1 LEVSTFLIP
10 SKILALSVKLSGLST
25 VSIQKGPSHVLIEPL
40 EVSKSQS
47 LSQVVSAV
55 DTTMSTFEIFQA
67 FKKLQTLLFFSSVN
81 WVLSF
86 SDSLEVFENHAS
98 AI

>member
-1 LEVSTFLIP
+1 
-10 SKILALSVKLSGLST
+10 
-25 VSIQKGPSHVLIEPL
+25 
-40 EVSKSQS
+40 
-47 LSQVVSAV
+47 VVSAV